1 MAQGRRECST
11 LSGGAGSGERERIQF
26 SVEGAYVNPSPVLEC
41 FTAYQKTA
49 AMQAAVDIGLFSA
62 IAAGHRTVPAIAKA
76 CSASPKG
83 VRVLCDYWTVAG
95 LLLKTGNAY
104 GLTPE
109 AATFLDRASP
119 AYLGGAMGFL
129 NGPMTPFFG
138 RLTHAVRHGGCED
151 SGTVVAEYDGWVP
164 FAEEMGA
171 MMFPTAQAIAALL
184 GPVSGRVLD
193 VAAGHGLF
201 GIVLAQKN
209 RGVRVT
215 ALDWPKVVNVAKR
228 NADRMGVGD
237 RHTTIAGDAFK
248 VDLQGPYDLILLT
261 NLLHHFSAEQCTA
274 LLKRLRAAL
283 RPGGRLMTLEFVPNE
298 DRVSP
303 PMSATF
309 PLVMLATT
317 ADGDAYTFAE
327 LEKMLRSAG
336 FASSKLHQPEDSP
349 QQIIVS
355 S

>member
-1 MAQGRRECST
+1 
-11 LSGGAGSGERERIQF
+11 L
-26 SVEGAYVNPSPVLEC
+26 NPAPIFEC

-49 AMQAAVDIGLFSA
+49 AMQASVDVGLFSA
-62 IAAGHRTVPAIAKA
+62 IAAGHSTVPAIAKA
-76 CSASPKG
+76 CEAAPKG
-83 VRVLCDYWTVAG
+83 VRVLCDYWSVQG
-95 LLLKTGNAY
+95 LMLKTGDAY
-104 GLTPE
+104 RLTPE

-119 AYLGGAMGFL
+119 AYLGGVMGFL
-129 NGPMTPFFG
+129 NGPITPFFG
-138 RLTHAVRHGGCED
+138 RLTQAVRRGGCE
-151 SGTVVAEYDGWVP
+151 SAGSVVPDYDGWVP

-171 MMFPTAQAIAALL
+171 MMFPTAQAIAKLV

-201 GIVLAQKN
+201 GIILAQQN
-209 RGVRVT
+209 PGANVV
-215 ALDWPKVVNVAKR
+215 ALDWPRVLDVAKR
-228 NADRMGVGD
+228 NADRMGVGQ
-237 RHTTIAGDAFK
+237 RYATIAGDAFS

-261 NLLHHFSAEQCTA
+261 NLLHHFSPEQCTT

-283 RPGGRLMTLEFVPNE
+283 RPGGRLVTLEFVPNE

-317 ADGDAYTFAE
+317 ASGDAYTFVE
-327 LEKMLRSAG
+327 LERMLRSAG
-336 FASSKLHQPEDSP
+336 FSSSKLHQPEDSP